1 VVALAVTALVTL
13 APLASE
19 AEAAEG
25 DDGSDDKA
33 WIAEELLRELRAL
46 REQNTAI
53 KKELSALREKV
64 EALEKQQAALQG
76 AGDERASG
84 EPKSVRFDPARL
96 RGSASADVAIIEF
109 TDYQC
114 PYCGRHHKKVYPKI
128 ERELIETGKARYAV
142 MDFPLPM
149 HDKAVGASMAARCA
163 KEQEAFWRMHHA
175 LFSNQQELG
184 QELYMEQAKRLGLDG
199 DDLRACL
206 DDEAK
211 RRAVNDSVVYGQ
223 KVGVKGTPHFVIG
236 RIKGDRVVDVTS
248 VSGVQPYG
256 VFESRVKRLQESA
269 TD

>member
-1 VVALAVTALVTL
+1 VFLLATVGFAYGGS
-13 APLASE
+13 AS
-19 AEAAEG
+19 G
-25 DDGSDDKA
+25 GNDNGQDKG
-33 WIAEELLRELRAL
+33 WIAEELLRQVRAL

-64 EALEKQQAALQG
+64 EALEKQQAARQG
-76 AGDERASG
+76 AGDERGSG

-184 QELYMEQAKRLGLDG
+184 QELYMER
-199 DDLRACL
+199 
-206 DDEAK
+206 EF
-211 RRAVNDSVVYGQ
+211 
-223 KVGVKGTPHFVIG
+223 GV
-236 RIKGDRVVDVTS
+236 RVVIRYHRARRQA
-248 VSGVQPYG
+248 GH
-256 VFESRVKRLQESA
+256 
-269 TD
+269 